1 MVYTQDGTTIRI
13 YVDGVEI
20 DSVASTVWTGHLSAT
35 PVCKIGYSAWASN
48 YLNAALAS
56 VRVYNRNLTYAEIQQ
71 NYNSFKNRFG
81 K

>member
-1 MVYTQDGTTIRI
+1 LVYTQDGTTIRI

-20 DSVASTVWTGHLSAT
+20 DSVASTVWTGHLSTT
-35 PVCKIGYSAWASN
+35 PVCKIGYSVWASN